1 MKLKSQFDS
10 QIFAQDNQE
19 LAFSKKFEHWL
30 KKNINRVKNK
40 SDWYST
46 DFEKKTKAI
55 EKWQFQLFQAGWM
68 CVSWPKQ
75 YGGQSLP
82 LQYEQIVADSLAKY
96 NAPYCCNYPAIQAVG
111 KMILDYG
118 TEEQKKRYV
127 RPIISG
133 QLQCCICFTEA
144 KHGVNFNNN
153 ETRAELKNGQYIL
166 SGKKIWSSHSP
177 ISKLAVVM
185 ALTSLNKAAEFSST
199 MFLVDLTKKGIQL
212 NPYKITNDEIFYGE
226 IVFDQVELNE
236 EDILGHLNSGWL
248 ILSTT
253 WMNEAHTPFDVPLR
267 LNCKKLLKAAKK
279 RKYISDDALDAM
291 IHAEAIRLMSY
302 QALKDPSSQDI
313 YRLNSPIL
321 KIAYTECLQKIAE
334 SGKDYSEPE
343 VNLGSIKDS
352 NQWDYQYLSSKAES
366 IARAPNEIHRNY
378 LIKMFLKANK

>member
-1 MKLKSQFDS
+1 MKLKSQLNS
-10 QIFAQDNQE
+10 QIFTQDSQE
-19 LAFSKKFEHWL
+19 LAFRKKFERWL
-30 KKNINRVKNK
+30 EKNFSQFKNK

-46 DFEKKTKAI
+46 DFEKKTKSI
-55 EKWQFQLFQAGWM
+55 EKWQLKLYQAGWM
-68 CVSWPKQ
+68 CVSWPKK

-82 LQYEQIVADSLAKY
+82 LHYEQIVADLLAQY

-118 TEEQKKRYV
+118 SDEQKEKYI

-133 QLQCCICFTEA
+133 QLQSCICFTES
-144 KHGVNFNNN
+144 KHGVNFVNN
-153 ETRAELKNGQYIL
+153 ETQAAFKNGRYIL
-166 SGKKIWSSHSP
+166 AGTKIWSSHSP

-185 ALTSLNKAAEFSST
+185 AQTNQNGSAEFSTT
-199 MFLVDLTKKGIQL
+199 MFLVDLNKKGIQI
-212 NPYKITNDEIFYGE
+212 NPFKITNDELFYGE
-226 IVFDQVELNE
+226 IIFDQVELE
-236 EDILGHLNSGWL
+236 EKDILGHLNSGWL

-267 LNCKKLLKAAKK
+267 LNYKKLLQAGKK
-279 RKYISDDALDAM
+279 RKYFSDDAIDAM
-291 IHAEAIRLMSY
+291 VHAEAIRLMSY
-302 QALKDPSSQDI
+302 QALKDPTSQDT

-334 SGKDYSEPE
+334 SGKDYSDPE
-343 VNLGSIKDS
+343 TSLRTIQDS

-378 LIKMFLKANK
+378 LIKMFLKAKS